1 LLSNEHHSENHQPL
15 NIARV
20 YIEPQI
26 NAA

>member
-1 LLSNEHHSENHQPL
+1 LLSNEHHSENHQPF